1 MGFLKK
7 RGNRWYCVFDIP
19 TDNGK
24 RKQKWV
30 AAYMDKA
37 RSEKLLT
44 KLENQVNEGKYIEPS
59 EQPLGEYLTEWLRSK
74 KGNLSDQTYDQYK
87 YFCELYIIPK
97 LGHRK
102 LGRLKTSH
110 IKSFYNELR
119 ESSSLSAGSIYRLH
133 TAFKSAMSSAMEDE
147 MIPKNPTKYKD
158 APKKPEDE
166 MKYWNE
172 ESAWKFL
179 EVAEE
184 DRTYIA
190 FYLAIK
196 TGMRQGEILGLK
208 WNDIDLEKQTIS
220 VQRQLKHD
228 GSGFKPPK
236 NNSKRTFWIS
246 ESTIEQLK
254 QHAHRVKIERAR
266 HGEMYKN
273 QGLVIPTA
281 LGTPLIPRNLN
292 RTWYRLRKKAK
303 VEEIRF
309 HDLRHTHVAIA
320 IKSREPLHSI
330 ANRIGH
336 KSIQQID
343 QTYGHLMPGI
353 QETAAAN
360 FDEQFESKRSV
371 ENNG

>member
-7 RGNRWYCVFDIP
+7 RGDRWYCVFDIP

-30 AAYMDKA
+30 AAYMDKLQ
-37 RSEKLLT
+37 SEKLLT

-59 EQPLGEYLTEWLRSK
+59 EQPLEEYLNEWLRSK
-74 KGNLSDQTYDQYK
+74 KGNLGDQTYDQYK
-87 YFCELYIIPK
+87 YFCKDYIVPR

-110 IKSFYNELR
+110 IKSFYSDLR
-119 ESSSLSAGSIYRLH
+119 ESSTLSAGSIYRLH
-133 TAFKSAMSSAMEDE
+133 TAFKSALSSAVEDE
-147 MIPKNPTKYKD
+147 MIPKNPVKYKD
-158 APKKPEDE
+158 APKKPADE

-179 EVAEE
+179 EIAEE

-208 WNDIDLEKQTIS
+208 WNDIDLEKRTIS
-220 VQRQLKHD
+220 MQRQLKHD
-228 GSGFKPPK
+228 GSDFKPPK
-236 NNSKRTFWIS
+236 NNSRRTFAIS
-246 ESTIEQLK
+246 EKTIEQIKKHYLMIK
-254 QHAHRVKIERAR
+254 KERMRNADV
-266 HGEMYKN
+266 YKD
-273 QGLVIPTA
+273 QGLVLPTG
-281 LGTPLIPRNLN
+281 LGSPLIPRNLN
-292 RTWYRLRKKAK
+292 RTWYRLRKKAR

-309 HDLRHTHVAIA
+309 HDMRHTHVAIA
-320 IKSREPLHSI
+320 IKSGEPLQSI
-330 ANRIGH
+330 AQRIGH
-336 KSIQQID
+336 KSIQQIA
-343 QTYGHLMPGI
+343 QTYGHLLPGI
-353 QETAAAN
+353 QETAAAK

-371 ENNG
+371 EKNG